1 MSISVEDAPKCTCY
15 CVKDLTHLATPCRR
29 TAFDID
35 VAVPHRTRPLL
46 LVLFCIMLAIIQLI
60 ANSDVSRKL
69 TIFQVLSV
77 TYVVHNSTE
86 HERTCTCAPCNS
98 LALLPCSCD

>member
-1 MSISVEDAPKCTCY
+1 MSISVEDAPKARH

-46 LVLFCIMLAIIQLI
+46 LVLFA
-60 ANSDVSRKL
+60 
-69 TIFQVLSV
+69 
-77 TYVVHNSTE
+77 
-86 HERTCTCAPCNS
+86 
-98 LALLPCSCD
+98 